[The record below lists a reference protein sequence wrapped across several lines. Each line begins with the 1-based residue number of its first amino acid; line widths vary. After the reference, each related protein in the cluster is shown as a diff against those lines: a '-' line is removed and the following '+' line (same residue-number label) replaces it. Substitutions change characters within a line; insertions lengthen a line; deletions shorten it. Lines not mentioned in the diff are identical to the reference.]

1 MDRALAG
8 PQPPLTQPPRPR
20 PDSQPPGLWEQKGNR
35 GVLLWHPEQTGAEE
49 SGGRSRAA
57 EGRPSMMLRLPRAL
71 PAPRPEPPVA
81 AHILGGLLRCVPHKI
96 SSARV
101 LGWGRD
107 EALAL
112 PRRDGEIQT
121 GN

>member
-1 MDRALAG
+1 M
-8 PQPPLTQPPRPR
+8 
-20 PDSQPPGLWEQKGNR
+20 
-35 GVLLWHPEQTGAEE
+35 
-49 SGGRSRAA
+49 
-57 EGRPSMMLRLPRAL
+57 EGRPLMMLGLPRAL
-71 PAPRPEPPVA
+71 PAPRPDPPAA
-81 AHILGGLLRCVPHKI
+81 AHILVGGLLRCVPHKI